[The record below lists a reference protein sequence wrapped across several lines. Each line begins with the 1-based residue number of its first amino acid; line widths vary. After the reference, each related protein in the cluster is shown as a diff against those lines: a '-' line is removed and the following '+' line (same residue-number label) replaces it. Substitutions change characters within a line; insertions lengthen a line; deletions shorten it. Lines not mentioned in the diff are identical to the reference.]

1 MPSEVIRPAFI
12 ASAIVAVLSVLG
24 AMAIAGTSGLVGA
37 VFASVVVLGFF
48 SITHL
53 FVTRMMN
60 KDFRLGMTAAL
71 LSYTLKILV
80 MFVLILLFKD
90 TTLFD
95 TKVFGLTIVILTL
108 VWTIAEVVA
117 FSKFRTLTVV
127 PGSGPDHVS
136 PPEPRD
142 S

>member
-1 MPSEVIRPAFI
+1 M
-12 ASAIVAVLSVLG
+12 
-24 AMAIAGTSGLVGA
+24 
-37 VFASVVVLGFF
+37 
-48 SITHL
+48 L
-53 FVTRMMN
+53 FRS
-60 KDFRLGMTAAL
+60 TAAL

-80 MFVLILLFKD
+80 MFVLILLFRD

-127 PGSGPDHVS
+127 PGSGPEDVVR
-136 PPEPRD
+136 PEPRD

>member
-12 ASAIVAVLSVLG
+12 ASAIVAVLSLAV
-24 AMAIAGTSGLVGA
+24 AAAVAGTSGLIGA
-37 VFASVVVLGFF
+37 LFASAVVLGFF
-48 SITHL
+48 SVTHV

-71 LSYTLKILV
+71 LSYTIKILV
-80 MFVLILLFKD
+80 MFVLILLFRD

-95 TKVFGLTIVILTL
+95 TKVFGLTIVILTV
-108 VWTIAEVVA
+108 VWTFAEVVA

-136 PPEPRD
+136 APEPRD